1 MTAFLVIILIIGNL
15 LLITGSVFGDL
26 ADNGIA
32 WLIVIAAMA
41 MDFYFIYKI
50 IQSVSENNEKKR
62 VAEATRSVNEI
73 ISRYSPSK
81 VPSVQEARTFDVDSS
96 LVNKEVVL
104 CVKEYKDSISTL
116 LQQSSK
122 VNKKLMAI
130 LSCNGYITEIDK
142 FDYLSSNLTEIESL
156 KNESDKLCESISK
169 NKIELLNEDGDLLLF
184 LKTAFASLL
193 QSKKCSSDN
202 VNVRNFLCEKTPND
216 LSLFQ
221 FKYAP
226 PVLLVNDFFF
236 CLFTNV
242 VLVFDKNGIF
252 STAIDPTAISVTLDK
267 LTEHVLI
274 SNGSV
279 VRQEF
284 TDVDSKLIQQGIT
297 RTTWTYTRND
307 GLPDRRYSYNPRI
320 EYRSDDYE
328 YGIIG
333 LSIINFTISFKVSS
347 KTAFTRFSSFSE
359 RYIRKCNDLHNPIP
373 DFLLLLKYLSDDDHS
388 SINDIIETTN
398 SSTLNKNYF
407 CRQTNN

>member
-1 MTAFLVIILIIGNL
+1 M
-15 LLITGSVFGDL
+15 
-26 ADNGIA
+26 
-32 WLIVIAAMA
+32 
-41 MDFYFIYKI
+41 
-50 IQSVSENNEKKR
+50 
-62 VAEATRSVNEI
+62 
-73 ISRYSPSK
+73 
-81 VPSVQEARTFDVDSS
+81 
-96 LVNKEVVL
+96 
-104 CVKEYKDSISTL
+104 
-116 LQQSSK
+116 
-122 VNKKLMAI
+122 
-130 LSCNGYITEIDK
+130 
-142 FDYLSSNLTEIESL
+142 
-156 KNESDKLCESISK
+156 
-169 NKIELLNEDGDLLLF
+169 
-184 LKTAFASLL
+184 KTAFASLL

-202 VNVRNFLCEKTPND
+202 VNVRDFLCEKTPND

-297 RTTWTYTRND
+297 RTTCTYTRND
-307 GLPDRRYSYNPRI
+307 GLTDRRYSYNPRI

-347 KTAFTRFSSFSE
+347 KTAITRFGSFSE
-359 RYIRKCNDLHNPIP
+359 KYIRKCNDLHNPIP

-388 SINDIIETTN
+388 SINNIIETVN

-407 CRQTNN
+407 CLQTNKDTLKTLLNSQRYLQVTALLKQTLRAEIKTRELPISFAKLFRRTKKLRLSLWILLLVILLHLTIWSRAKWIALLYFCRLLLMQRM